1 MSTLVEREATQNMCF
16 QAVPER
22 ETGLRYH
29 TFRYYD
35 PAGRCYTQGDPPGL
49 EGGLYLYSY
58 APNPLS

>member
-1 MSTLVEREATQNMCF
+1 MCF

-35 PAGRCYTQGDPPGL
+35 PAGRCYTQRDPPGL